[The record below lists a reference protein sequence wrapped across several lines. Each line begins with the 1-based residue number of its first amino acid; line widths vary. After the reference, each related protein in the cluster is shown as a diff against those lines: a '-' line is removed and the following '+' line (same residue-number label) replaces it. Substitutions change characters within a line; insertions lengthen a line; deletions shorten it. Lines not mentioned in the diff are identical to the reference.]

1 MRLVEASVL
10 VPVYRGADGELRL
23 VFIRR
28 SEAGAQGGQL
38 AFPGGK
44 RDAADG
50 SLLDTALREAR
61 EEVGIPE
68 DRIQILAALPPME
81 TKTTH
86 FRVFPFVGR
95 VLLPVAWQ
103 RNEREVAEIF
113 DVPLLELVKDEVIG
127 EDPGPSTPAAA
138 SRRAPYYRVGQY
150 QLWGLSYRILSGLVP
165 RLAAREW
172 EI

>member
-1 MRLVEASVL
+1 MQLTEASVL
-10 VPVYRGADGELRL
+10 VPLYRSADGELRL

-44 RDAADG
+44 RDESDS

-61 EEVGIPE
+61 EEVGIHE
-68 DRIQILAALPPME
+68 HRIEILAALPPIE
-81 TKTTH
+81 TKTSN

-95 VLLPVAWQ
+95 VILPVAWQ

-113 DVPLLELVKDEVIG
+113 DVSLLELVKDEVLA
-127 EDPGPSTPAAA
+127 ENLRPTNSTVSPQ
-138 SRRAPYYRVGQY
+138 RAPYYRVGQY

-165 RLAAREW
+165 RLIAQEW
-172 EI
+172 KI